1 MKKRITALL
10 LCLVMAFSLIPTTVW
25 ADTCTAVIKFKVIPV
40 YEDSSKNLGYD
51 VDYDSAWVGTLPC
64 TYTSK
69 HSTNANHS
77 IQIKGFHPS
86 KMGWTVRTGYEWTG
100 WAKTVN
106 LSVVQKPTFSTY
118 YDWSSSTSNFNGTGT
133 HYVYMIYGSKTP
145 TIPQP
150 NFDTIFNNE
159 TVRVTDLN
167 TTDGHGTKTYP
178 LMADRYTS
186 VKNSDTQYTITVLGA
201 DYIKDYKDSFPGVTH
216 TTVDG
221 RDKTI
226 ILNYTNNTWV
236 PTPANVTFTVECEP
250 QPVAPN
256 APSDDQVSV
265 IQEPV
270 MVDCVTPNRDAHGA
284 LPRPFISG
292 TWARNTEKGVYESN
306 GDYYF
311 DVTITNPVPYVN
323 EYNGGFINGV
333 SLAGH
338 TYTETGSRLT
348 VTLKYNADTK
358 TWQRSQ
364 QALVNCECEADLPI
378 PTDEDIDNALKGR
391 RFLIQDVVS
400 TNAHST
406 KVFSITDVAEADRID
421 SSSLRPVTVEELQA
435 KYPDKN
441 YTSNP
446 YKTENGEILYYL
458 TVADAAD
465 LDPYID
471 LYNNHEDIGVEHK
484 YRYHSYTSLIKTDT
498 GWELYDSYISRVAV
512 LCDPVPAAPSGDD
525 LEALLKGLVNV
536 DCSLLKEHDAKTYDT
551 VMDTLKS
558 SALTVER
565 GTDGSFFCSVELD
578 PAKLDTYVEKY
589 SSEFI
594 APAHEADV
602 EDENTDLTVKL
613 IWNASAK
620 KWAVAKDDTFTII
633 TKCQLAPAAPDLTD
647 LDGAV
652 IVNCVG
658 AGDHGS
664 KTYALKEGTYTLD
677 WVYDDGTPASQVR
690 WDTTANTWRYD
701 VLMCGEKFEGID
713 GFAPY
718 VADFN
723 KLTGVEHDRA
733 PYSYDGIILLWE
745 EGHWTDDQSTWIAGH
760 WYVDEAAYVGLTCS
774 PAAPTAD
781 MLKYLVSVEVSCK
794 TKPAKHDTRSYDLT
808 DGYFS
813 AEVYEEDGV
822 YFCRVTLNKTQA
834 KYYVNPKFSK
844 DEGINKTHKLK
855 AITNDTVLLVWYEKP
870 LITMLDN
877 ENDHNGRWVLAD
889 QENSKLTVT
898 ATCRTTNGGDGGS
911 TTTETKTVK
920 SGKTFDAGIAMY
932 VGLGILSVTGS
943 AVVIRKKKE
952 F

>member
-178 LMADRYTS
+178 LMAGRYAS

-236 PTPANVTFTVECEP
+236 PTPANVTFTVECKP

-400 TNAHST
+400 TNAHSD
-406 KVFSITDVAEADRID
+406 KVFSITDVAETDRID

-733 PYSYDGIILLWE
+733 P
-745 EGHWTDDQSTWIAGH
+745 
-760 WYVDEAAYVGLTCS
+760 
-774 PAAPTAD
+774 
-781 MLKYLVSVEVSCK
+781 
-794 TKPAKHDTRSYDLT
+794 
-808 DGYFS
+808 
-813 AEVYEEDGV
+813 
-822 YFCRVTLNKTQA
+822 
-834 KYYVNPKFSK
+834 
-844 DEGINKTHKLK
+844 
-855 AITNDTVLLVWYEKP
+855 
-870 LITMLDN
+870 
-877 ENDHNGRWVLAD
+877 
-889 QENSKLTVT
+889 
-898 ATCRTTNGGDGGS
+898 
-911 TTTETKTVK
+911 
-920 SGKTFDAGIAMY
+920 
-932 VGLGILSVTGS
+932 
-943 AVVIRKKKE
+943 
-952 F
+952 